1 MFAWSTLTAFVVA
14 SIAIILAPGLAQA
27 LVLAT
32 TLNEGRR
39 SGFMTAVG
47 LNVGTLIHAV
57 AAALGLSAVLMTSA
71 LAFSIVKFV
80 GAVYLIYLGLRAVW
94 ESRTT
99 DYVADRGTPATTSFV
114 KAVLTGVLNP
124 KVALFFLAFL
134 PQFVDPS
141 RGQVVWQ
148 FLGLGA
154 LLAVMDVFY
163 ETVLIATAGAARAAL
178 LQSAR
183 FERWRQRLMGGVLIA
198 LGLRLALLERN

>member
-114 KAVLTGVLNP
+114 KAVLTAKRCSPGCSIQRWRCS
-124 KVALFFLAFL
+124 FS
-134 PQFVDPS
+134 PS
-141 RGQVVWQ
+141 CRNSSTR
-148 FLGLGA
+148 A
-154 LLAVMDVFY
+154 
-163 ETVLIATAGAARAAL
+163 AARSSGNSWG
-178 LQSAR
+178 SAPCWPSWTCSTR
-183 FERWRQRLMGGVLIA
+183 RC
-198 LGLRLALLERN
+198 